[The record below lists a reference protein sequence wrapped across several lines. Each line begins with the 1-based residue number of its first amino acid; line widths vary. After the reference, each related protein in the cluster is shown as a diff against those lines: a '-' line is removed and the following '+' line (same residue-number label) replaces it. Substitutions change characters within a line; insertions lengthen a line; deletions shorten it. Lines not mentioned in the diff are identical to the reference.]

1 MGHIPRPCITQTR
14 EPCRLWAPVFFRQW
28 MGPLEAYAAPMP
40 PQAPRTHGGKV
51 IAPRGGDA
59 PGLF

>member
-1 MGHIPRPCITQTR
+1 
-14 EPCRLWAPVFFRQW
+14 VFFRQW